1 AKVPEGD
8 RANLNAGQP
17 TDVVVDAVPGLTLHG
32 TVRAISSVAARSP
45 FANDVVRQFD
55 VLFDISGL
63 NERVRPGIT
72 AQIAIGG
79 ATLNDALYVP
89 RQAIFEAGGRTVV
102 YVRTASG
109 FAARENKGR
118 PRTPRGARLA

>member
-1 AKVPEGD
+1 
-8 RANLNAGQP
+8 
-17 TDVVVDAVPGLTLHG
+17 
-32 TVRAISSVAARSP
+32 
-45 FANDVVRQFD
+45 NDVVRQFD

-79 ATLNDALYVP
+79 ATLNAARYVQ
-89 RQAIFEAGGRTVV
+89 RQAIFESGGRTVV

-109 FAARENKGR
+109 FDAREIKVRARTESVAVVENIEPGLEIALVD
-118 PRTPRGARLA
+118 PRAPSGARPRGAPAAPASQR

>member
-1 AKVPEGD
+1 M
-8 RANLNAGQP
+8 
-17 TDVVVDAVPGLTLHG
+17 
-32 TVRAISSVAARSP
+32 
-45 FANDVVRQFD
+45 
-55 VLFDISGL
+55 

-89 RQAIFEAGGRTVV
+89 RQAIFESGGRTVV

-109 FAARENKGR
+109 FDAREIKVRARTESVAVVENIEAGLEIALVDPRSPSGARPRPAAAAPSGQRAAR
-118 PRTPRGARLA
+118 